1 MINTAHR
8 FIVKYG
14 TVSFEIEA
22 SNTPIFL
29 KLDYL
34 GHNFLD
40 AFILIIFIPV
50 CIHPNT
56 WIWLM
61 FLSLFLKTISCLL
74 EAPTRGPGLQ
84 LRRVPCPVI
93 QLATFQFAGPTSN
106 PLSDTSHGKST
117 FL

>member
-56 WIWLM
+56 
-61 FLSLFLKTISCLL
+61 
-74 EAPTRGPGLQ
+74 
-84 LRRVPCPVI
+84 
-93 QLATFQFAGPTSN
+93 
-106 PLSDTSHGKST
+106 
-117 FL
+117 